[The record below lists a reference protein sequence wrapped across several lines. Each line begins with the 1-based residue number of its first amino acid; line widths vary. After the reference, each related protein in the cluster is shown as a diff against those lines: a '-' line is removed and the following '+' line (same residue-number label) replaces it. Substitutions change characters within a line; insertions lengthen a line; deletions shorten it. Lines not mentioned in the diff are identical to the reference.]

1 MIFYWAPCKM
11 YTSIWVSS
19 IEMESE
25 SGRVGGGGG
34 YRFIKNLDK
43 KKKPNPKRVLVMS
56 NFAKNGGKA

>member
-25 SGRVGGGGG
+25 SGRVG

>member
-1 MIFYWAPCKM
+1 M